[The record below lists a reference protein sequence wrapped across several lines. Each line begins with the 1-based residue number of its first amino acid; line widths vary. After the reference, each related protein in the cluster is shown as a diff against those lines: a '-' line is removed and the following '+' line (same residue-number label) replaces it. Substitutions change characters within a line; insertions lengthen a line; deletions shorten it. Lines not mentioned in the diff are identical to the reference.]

1 MRRLILF
8 LFALLPFAAQAQCAP
23 AELAGSGTRAVLEVN
38 ATGTA
43 AAWWCPGR
51 FEPALALYAVRWDA
65 MTDPLRAD
73 LAALSSARD
82 QTVAGI
88 DRMRATHATAPLASD
103 ALRPVWEQARERIQ
117 VSRPTNPLWL
127 VAKNG
132 TCGPGSTLGCS
143 RPTYLVTNGVRGTT
157 ATSTR
162 ATVGASCGCVRL
174 RVLEGT
180 TVYCGVDGES
190 ELVAVC
196 VRQPD

>member
-1 MRRLILF
+1 MRLILF
-8 LFALLPFAAQAQCAP
+8 LLSLLPFAAQAQCAP

-38 ATGTA
+38 AAGTA

-51 FEPALALYAVRWDA
+51 FEPAFALYAVRWDA

-88 DRMRATHATAPLASD
+88 DRMRATHATAPLDSD
-103 ALRPVWEQARERIQ
+103 ALRPVWAPARERILA
-117 VSRPTNPLWL
+117 SRPLDPVWL

-132 TCGPGSTLGCS
+132 TTMT

-157 ATSTR
+157 AASTR
-162 ATVGASCGCVRL
+162 ASVGATCGCVRL
-174 RVLEGT
+174 RVIEGA
-180 TVYCGVDGES
+180 TVYCGVDGTS
-190 ELVAVC
+190 QLVAVC
-196 VRQPD
+196 TRLPD